1 MTGTALLRLSVDESL
16 KGIQSYRQRE
26 DVRER
31 DGALVRD
38 PQYLMDFCVVEISLG
53 NCHQFSM
60 RYNRLLLED
69 SRDSQTPS
77 HLGVLRI
84 LHELTDITRLVRA
97 GDLPYQGARV

>member
-38 PQYLMDFCVVEISLG
+38 PQYLMDFV
-53 NCHQFSM
+53 
-60 RYNRLLLED
+60 LL
-69 SRDSQTPS
+69 
-77 HLGVLRI
+77 
-84 LHELTDITRLVRA
+84 RLVSEIVISSR
-97 GDLPYQGARV
+97 